1 MAGSFD
7 GRQRMEDKNPSD
19 EELWEACRKL
29 PSDWEPRGQRRWLGK
44 LEARPDC
51 DTCRWFTG
59 LFRTWPDWGACAN
72 PESAR
77 AGLLTFREQGCW
89 QHEQEKERC
98 RPAARTARCGFMRAF
113 EKFLRERAADFIKDQ
128 VRRAND
134 PSPED
139 EPPAPTPRQIRQ
151 APLFVVI
158 RRLLRHADEDFC
170 RPAFDAMAARARQD
184 TRRYWEFA
192 RCYWSRRV
200 GEEITEILLPENMQE
215 LEEKF
220 WKRVDATIIEAL
232 RGPRSARKRHGR
244 AG

>member
-1 MAGSFD
+1 
-7 GRQRMEDKNPSD
+7 MEDKNPSD